1 MTRALTPTLAL
12 IIAGGLAAGI
22 GLARPS
28 SAGNGGAD
36 PAGTTATESTG
47 PPADDVGGE
56 RTGNGYRTGNR
67 PTNRGGVPAEGADP
81 ADQPATDGG
90 DSGTGAA
97 GAVTVTIDDFAFT
110 DPGTVAPGGTVTVTN
125 VDGAPHTLTFRAGG
139 ADTGTLDTGESATV
153 AAPTVAGTHDFFCT
167 IHPSMEGRIV
177 VSN

>member
-28 SAGNGGAD
+28 SAGNGGAE
-36 PAGTTATESTG
+36 PAGATAMEPTG
-47 PPADDVGGE
+47 PSADDVGSE

-67 PTNRGGVPAEGADP
+67 PTNRGGVPAEGPD
-81 ADQPATDGG
+81 PATD
-90 DSGTGAA
+90 DAVAPAA
-97 GAVTVTIDDFAFT
+97 ATVTIDDFAFT

-139 ADTGTLDTGESATV
+139 ADTGTLETGESATV

-177 VSN
+177 VGP